1 MWQGDIPDVGCSIT
15 SGCSSNDGLL
25 VSPFIDSNGEIVVNW
40 VAKDKDFPLPYV
52 CQSKCPRY
60 YIWVTGNKAW
70 NMCKI
75 FFFVHSKNM
84 SPEKIET
91 NEVFAFQFLNDK
103 IYSYT

>member
-70 NMCKI
+70 NMCEI
-75 FFFVHSKNM
+75 FSIVPSKNLL
-84 SPEKIET
+84 SGKLRQIKRLLF
-91 NEVFAFQFLNDK
+91 NF
-103 IYSYT
+103 